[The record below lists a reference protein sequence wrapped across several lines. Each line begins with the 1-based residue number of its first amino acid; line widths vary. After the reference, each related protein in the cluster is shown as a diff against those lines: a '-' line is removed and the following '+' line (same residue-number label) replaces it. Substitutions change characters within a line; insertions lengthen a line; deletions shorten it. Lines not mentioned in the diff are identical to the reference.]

1 MNSFTMP
8 EEAGP
13 LGPSGRTTATES
25 SDFSGRVDD
34 SRTTPSVETLNQE
47 LHGLVAL
54 GLPKLVPRLLP
65 ALFALH
71 FVQAEIHGEKSE
83 DQVLGLEA
91 ALRKATCLLACG
103 GGPEWRRVDPR
114 IAGVKERAAA
124 AEALIGLDPTTR
136 WLSRPARQRA
146 AALAFLDPAYEV
158 DTFRRRHR
166 DSLIYDLA
174 YAIYKLERYLHLGVP
189 LASEEV
195 ARLRAKGFAQEAGV
209 SAGRGVRII
218 RTNDDVTRT
227 LLAVVQEARE
237 YLVTTGSRSRDLPYL
252 QTIESRLLDVPGLV
266 HYRVLF
272 GPPHWQVLKDHL
284 MRLIVLRS
292 PSSRP
297 RGPGQTLFLGMV
309 ADSLMEPEA
318 FICANERHA
327 FVRLPSLTKVE
338 SWDTGIELTEP
349 RDARAYFQFVE
360 GMYRESK
367 KIEGRRQVAELPV
380 LRTESPDDLEIDG

>member
-1 MNSFTMP
+1 
-8 EEAGP
+8 
-13 LGPSGRTTATES
+13 
-25 SDFSGRVDD
+25 VDD

-47 LHGLVAL
+47 LGRLIAL
-54 GLPKLVPRLLP
+54 GLPKLVPQLLP

-71 FVQAEIHGEKSE
+71 FVQDEIHGGKSE
-83 DQVLGLEA
+83 DQILGLET

-103 GGPEWRRVDPR
+103 GGLEWRRVDPR
-114 IAGVKERAAA
+114 IVGVKERATAT
-124 AEALIGLDPTTR
+124 EALIGLDPATR

-174 YAIYKLERYLHLGVP
+174 YAVYKLERHLRFGIP

-195 ARLRAKGFAQEAGV
+195 AALRARGFAQDADA
-209 SAGRGVRII
+209 SASHGVRII
-218 RTNDDVTRT
+218 RTNDDLTST
-227 LLAVVQEARE
+227 LLTVVQEAKE

-252 QTIESRLLDVPGLV
+252 QTIESRLLADPNLI

-297 RGPGQTLFLGMV
+297 RGPGQTLFLGIV

-338 SWDTGIELTEP
+338 SWDTGIELTDP
-349 RDARAYFQFVE
+349 GDARAYFQFVE
-360 GMYRESK
+360 GMYRVSK
-367 KIEGRRQVAELPV
+367 KIDSRRQVSELPV
-380 LRTESPDDLEIDG
+380 LRAESPDDEEIDE

>member
-1 MNSFTMP
+1 MP
-8 EEAGP
+8 QGAGR
-13 LGPSGRTTATES
+13 LGPSGWTTATES
-25 SDFSGRVDD
+25 SIFSGRVDD
-34 SRTTPSVETLNQE
+34 SRTTPSVETLNRE
-47 LHGLVAL
+47 LGRLIAL

-71 FVQAEIHGEKSE
+71 FVQDEIHGGKSE
-83 DQVLGLEA
+83 DQILGLET

-114 IAGVKERAAA
+114 IAGVKERATAT
-124 AEALIGLDPTTR
+124 EALIGLDPATR

-174 YAIYKLERYLHLGVP
+174 YAVYKLERHLRFGIP
-189 LASEEV
+189 LASEE
-195 ARLRAKGFAQEAGV
+195 AAALRARGFAQDADA
-209 SAGRGVRII
+209 SASHGVRII
-218 RTNDDVTRT
+218 RTNDDLTST
-227 LLAVVQEARE
+227 LLTVVQEARE

-252 QTIESRLLDVPGLV
+252 QTIESRLLADPNLI

-297 RGPGQTLFLGMV
+297 RGPGQTLFLGIV

-338 SWDTGIELTEP
+338 SWDTGIELTNP
-349 RDARAYFQFVE
+349 GDARAYFQFVE
-360 GMYRESK
+360 GMYRLSK
-367 KIEGRRQVAELPV
+367 KIDSRRQVAELPV
-380 LRTESPDDLEIDG
+380 LRAESPDDEEIDE